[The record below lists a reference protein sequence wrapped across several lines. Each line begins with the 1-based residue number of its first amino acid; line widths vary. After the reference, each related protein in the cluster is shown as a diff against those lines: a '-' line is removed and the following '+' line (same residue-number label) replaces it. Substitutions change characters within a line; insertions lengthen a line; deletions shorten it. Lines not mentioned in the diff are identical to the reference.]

1 MIGLVL
7 WHNPEAG
14 VGVIWCEDQGP
25 LAFLGPDV
33 ALPEGVET
41 MHPGDEVNLRLQ
53 VKGGARYVREIR
65 SLRVGKP
72 GADPRAILAAAQP
85 ASQAAPQG
93 ASQGADLRIVA

>member
-33 ALPEGVET
+33 ALPDSVEV
-41 MHPGDEVNLRLQ
+41 MHPGDEVHLR
-53 VKGGARYVREIR
+53 VAVNGGVRYVREIT
-65 SLRVGKP
+65 SLRPGKP
-72 GADPRAILAAAQP
+72 GADPAAILAGAAAP
-85 ASQAAPQG
+85 ASAP
-93 ASQGADLRIVA
+93 APSLKIVA

>member
-1 MIGLVL
+1 LIGLVL

-33 ALPEGVET
+33 VLPDGVET

-53 VKGGARYVREIR
+53 VKDGVRYVREIR
-65 SLRVGKP
+65 SFRLGKP
-72 GADPRAILAAAQP
+72 GADPRAILAAAQ
-85 ASQAAPQG
+85 AAPQG
-93 ASQGADLRIVA
+93 ASQGADLKIVA